1 MTEFQIEIPKKKKKK
16 KCCVASRVQIL
27 GTENQ
32 AGNSVNI
39 PL

>member
-1 MTEFQIEIPKKKKKK
+1 MTEFQIEIPKKKKK